1 MQGNTN
7 SSDQIILDM
16 RAVGKTFPGT
26 RAVDGVDFQVRR
38 GEVHALMGENGAG
51 KSTLMKILAGSFT
64 DYTGD
69 ILIDG
74 RNVSLH
80 SPAAARDLGIGM
92 IYQELSL
99 ARPLSIAENVL
110 VGRLPVHFG
119 CVLDT
124 RAMMAETRR
133 CLDNVGLDID
143 PATPVSEISPHQAQL
158 VEIATVL
165 GRNPRILVMDEP
177 TSSLSRSEV
186 EQLVVLINDLKRRG
200 LAIIYISHHLSEVFE
215 VADRVT
221 VLRDGRKIA
230 TETIDAVEPEDVVRM
245 MVGADVSSLFAARS
259 GSPAETIFS
268 VRHASRWGFFHDV
281 SFHARAGEILGIAG
295 LSGAGRTELA
305 RSISGL
311 DPLDEG
317 VVEVRGREIR
327 SRGYGDAVARGLCY
341 VSEDRKTDGL
351 FLRLT
356 LSRNITSALIPTHSV
371 YGMYSAGHEERVAQD
386 MVDKLDIHA
395 GGISSEVATLSG
407 GNQQKVLLGKWI
419 TMEPSVLFLDEPT
432 RGVDIGSKKT
442 IHDAIIRLAD
452 GGAAII
458 LISSDLTELVGLADR
473 VLVMR
478 AGHMVGELGKESL
491 AEDTVLLAI
500 NGHGGELI

>member
-7 SSDQIILDM
+7 TPDHIILDM

-26 RAVDGVDFQVRR
+26 CAVDDVDFQVRR

-64 DYTGD
+64 DYTGE

-74 RNVSLH
+74 QKVLLH
-80 SPAAARDLGIGM
+80 SPATARELGIGM

-110 VGRLPVHFG
+110 AGRLPVRYRF
-119 CVLDT
+119 VLDR
-124 RAMMAETRR
+124 RAVMEETRR
-133 CLDNVGLDID
+133 CLDSVGLDID
-143 PATPVSEISPHQAQL
+143 PATPVSEISPHEAQL
-158 VEIATVL
+158 VEIAAVL

-186 EQLVVLINDLKRRG
+186 EQLIVLINDLKSSG
-200 LAIIYISHHLSEVFE
+200 LAIVYISHHLSEVFE

-230 TETIDAVEPEDVVRM
+230 TEPIDAVTPKDVVRM
-245 MVGADVSSLFAARS
+245 MVGADIGSLFAERS
-259 GSPAETIFS
+259 GRPAETIFS
-268 VRHASRWGFFHDV
+268 VQKASRWGFFHDV

-305 RSISGL
+305 RSICGL
-311 DPLDEG
+311 DPLDAGTIEL
-317 VVEVRGREIR
+317 RGRAILVR
-327 SRGYGDAVARGLCY
+327 RYGDAVSHGLCY
-341 VSEDRKTDGL
+341 LSEDRKADGL

-356 LSRNITSALIPTHSV
+356 VRQNIVSALIPSHTTYGV
-371 YGMYSAGHEERVAQD
+371 YSTRHEEGIAWNV
-386 MVDKLDIHA
+386 VETLDIHA
-395 GGISSEVATLSG
+395 GGLSSEVATLSG

-419 TMEPSVLFLDEPT
+419 TAGPSVLFLDEPT

-442 IHDAIIRLAD
+442 IHDAVVRLAD
-452 GGAAII
+452 SGAAII

-478 AGHMVGELGKESL
+478 VGRLIGELGKESL

-500 NGHGGELI
+500 NGHGSVLT